1 MAVIQTRCSG
11 SRETAQYLHLVSDD
25 ETLIV
30 GISSSGHPYL
40 YTLAALGRRR
50 RTLYGIL
57 QSANIP
63 FITFVTDIDTRGTR
77 HMGHSIIKFR
87 LVIHITGL
95 QIIFIEMLE
104 KQLASSGSLTIRT
117 SRSIIETHI
126 TRICCG
132 NT

>member
-1 MAVIQTRCSG
+1 
-11 SRETAQYLHLVSDD
+11 
-25 ETLIV
+25 
-30 GISSSGHPYL
+30 
-40 YTLAALGRRR
+40 
-50 RTLYGIL
+50 
-57 QSANIP
+57 
-63 FITFVTDIDTRGTR
+63 
-77 HMGHSIIKFR
+77 MGHSIMKFR

-117 SRSIIETHI
+117 GQSIIETHI